1 MHRKR
6 KKRIEGLKKIL
17 WTEIGRESCSFFV
30 DLQWNIEYIDDAL
43 FLCRAN
49 RPLSNDAYDPDGLVI
64 RTGPKRLAKSGLFSI
79 VHLSVHVESAS
90 RIHLDEQMVSSHDP
104 LPYLSGLTQ
113 QCLINRFLPPIL
125 LLLYATSQFQDA
137 RIDPFFSFFF
147 FFPRMK
153 KIYEL
158 SIPNR
163 TIIFHFLSIF
173 ASNFLYLYF
182 TLKSIVQM
190 FPKYPYSTIVYIYL
204 SRSPHICFF
213 LPSNSSFFRTIPISK
228 ETTPY
233 TYHIT
238 VGRIG
243 KFPRARNRARYVE
256 RSVEFCPVH
265 RSSPS
270 LLRGASRVNTVTI
283 LISCAMA
290 GCP

>member
-1 MHRKR
+1 MHYFSV
-6 KKRIEGLKKIL
+6 EQ
-17 WTEIGRESCSFFV
+17 IGR
-30 DLQWNIEYIDDAL
+30 YRTMPTTPMAL
-43 FLCRAN
+43 
-49 RPLSNDAYDPDGLVI
+49 LSALDRNGLRNPDYF
-64 RTGPKRLAKSGLFSI
+64 RSSTYLFTF
-79 VHLSVHVESAS
+79 ESAS

-182 TLKSIVQM
+182 TLKSIVQI
-190 FPKYPYSTIVYIYL
+190 FPKYTYSTIVYIY
-204 SRSPHICFF
+204 IC
-213 LPSNSSFFRTIPISK
+213 LDRLT
-228 ETTPY
+228 
-233 TYHIT
+233 
-238 VGRIG
+238 
-243 KFPRARNRARYVE
+243 
-256 RSVEFCPVH
+256 SVS
-265 RSSPS
+265 SSPQ
-270 LLRGASRVNTVTI
+270 I
-283 LISCAMA
+283 LHFFVRYRFRKKPRHIRII
-290 GCP
+290 